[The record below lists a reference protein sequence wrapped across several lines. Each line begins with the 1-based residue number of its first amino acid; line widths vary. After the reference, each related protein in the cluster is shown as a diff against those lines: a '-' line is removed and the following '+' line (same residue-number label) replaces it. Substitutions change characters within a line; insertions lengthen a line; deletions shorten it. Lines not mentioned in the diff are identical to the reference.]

1 MASILHASPAS
12 ITAASS
18 SLCSKGQVWGGNAQ
32 RAGWRVGGGG
42 LAGSQSQEY
51 PRPSAHKPNH
61 HFQQGGP
68 DWLSLTPKAG
78 LFSPSS
84 LSHLFTHPRIHS
96 KCAKQLE
103 SPYQAP
109 WLC

>member
-32 RAGWRVGGGG
+32 QGRRGAGRLPESGVPQ
-42 LAGSQSQEY
+42 AFSSQAQS
-51 PRPSAHKPNH
+51 PFPA
-61 HFQQGGP
+61 GGP

-84 LSHLFTHPRIHS
+84 LSHLFTRPRIHS